1 MENNFKIETNNYAK
15 SQVLYLSDEIEK
27 IEFLNDKLT
36 KQKEDL
42 SELIPDIEI
51 KFEQALD
58 SLKNIKNYLEDIL
71 QTVFEYEGEK

>member
-27 IEFLNDKLT
+27 IEFLSDKLT
-36 KQKEDL
+36 KQKEEL

>member
-1 MENNFKIETNNYAK
+1 MENNVNIETNNYAK

-27 IEFLNDKLT
+27 IEFLSDKLT
-36 KQKEDL
+36 KQKEEL

>member
-1 MENNFKIETNNYAK
+1 MENSFKIEANDYAK

-27 IEFLNDKLT
+27 IEFLSDKLT

>member
-1 MENNFKIETNNYAK
+1 MENNVNIETENYAK

-27 IEFLNDKLT
+27 IEFLSDKLT
-36 KQKEDL
+36 KQKEEL

>member
-1 MENNFKIETNNYAK
+1 MENNVNIKTNNYAK

-27 IEFLNDKLT
+27 IEFLSDKLT
-36 KQKEDL
+36 KQKEEL

>member
-1 MENNFKIETNNYAK
+1 MENNVNIETNNYAK

-27 IEFLNDKLT
+27 IEFLSDKLT

>member
-1 MENNFKIETNNYAK
+1 MENNVNIEANDYAK

-27 IEFLNDKLT
+27 IEFLSDKLT

>member
-1 MENNFKIETNNYAK
+1 MENNFKIETNDYAK

-27 IEFLNDKLT
+27 IEFLSDKLT